1 MNGGLELQK
10 SNAYIKPRSSQEG
23 KYSSLAL
30 LRKPQRIS
38 TRTEREEQEN
48 ILKRNTDYNRKRG
61 GATCS
66 DENIDPLEVYE
77 SPRRVGSPVVPMDY
91 FSQAHAGY
99 DNVGHQRSKSLP
111 GTPTSAL
118 KRPGGVRRS
127 KSVHFDNRD
136 VVSVKYFH
144 SDESTLLV
152 AHAQSFEDQLRLRQ
166 DPLEL
171 VPSGLALVAPAP
183 VGAVPIGSKPPRK
196 PLRKSKRFRQH
207 QLRQP
212 LPTLR
217 NVNFPILSNKDPAV
231 LTLNIFLN
239 IAYNRKVFLQE
250 LSLDSL
256 LVVTGRVLVK
266 NIHYDKSVIVRYTW
280 DNWAHTSDTASVW
293 ISSGDT
299 ILPGKDMD
307 LFEFAIDVPS
317 PAAGTPRLEFCIR
330 YQVRDKSDFQTHW
343 DNNHG
348 NNYVVECD

>member
-1 MNGGLELQK
+1 MNGGLGLQK
-10 SNAYIKPRSSQEG
+10 SNIYIKPRSSQEG

-38 TRTEREEQEN
+38 SRTEREEQEN

-61 GATCS
+61 GGTWAA
-66 DENIDPLEVYE
+66 DENIDPLDGDE
-77 SPRRVGSPVVPMDY
+77 SPRRAGSPVVLTDY
-91 FSQAHAGY
+91 FSQSHAGY

-136 VVSVKYFH
+136 VVSVKYFN

-166 DPLEL
+166 DAREL
-171 VPSGLALVAPAP
+171 APNGLTLVAPAGGMAG
-183 VGAVPIGSKPPRK
+183 GAKSPRK
-196 PLRKSKRFRQH
+196 PLRKSKCFRQY
-207 QLRQP
+207 QLRPQ
-212 LPTLR
+212 LRTLR
-217 NVNFPILSNKDPAV
+217 NVNFPILANKDPAV

-239 IAYNRKVFLQE
+239 IAYNRKVFLQD
-250 LSLDSL
+250 LSLDSM
-256 LVVTGRVLVK
+256 LVMTGRVLVK

-293 ISSGDT
+293 ISSGNAV
-299 ILPGKDMD
+299 LPGKDMD
-307 LFEFAIDVPS
+307 LFEFAIDVPAPVS
-317 PAAGTPRLEFCIR
+317 GTPRLEFCIR
-330 YQVRDKSDFQTHW
+330 YQVRDNSDFQTHW

-348 NNYVVECD
+348 NNYVVEYD